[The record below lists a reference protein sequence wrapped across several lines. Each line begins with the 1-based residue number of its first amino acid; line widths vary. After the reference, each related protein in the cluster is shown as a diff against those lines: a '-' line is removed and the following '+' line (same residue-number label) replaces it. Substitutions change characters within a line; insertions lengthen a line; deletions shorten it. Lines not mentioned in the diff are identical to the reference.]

1 MHKGS
6 LLCRYKIICGEFR
19 LSLPS
24 ATAINS
30 ESLTVFAEKK
40 PGLPV
45 APRFVRI
52 FSSSCLYKKRPG
64 LSLICKNSLDEYS
77 KKCCLLLLRRRVN
90 LLVSNLCCRRRV
102 HAINRI
108 LQLNIEVLELLLCM
122 FSRHSMYSR
131 VVSYCT
137 LIVSVAVVLP

>member
-108 LQLNIEVLELLLCM
+108 S
-122 FSRHSMYSR
+122 FSSTLKCWNCCYACSILGIQCTA
-131 VVSYCT
+131 VSCRT
-137 LIVSVAVVLP
+137 VRSSLA